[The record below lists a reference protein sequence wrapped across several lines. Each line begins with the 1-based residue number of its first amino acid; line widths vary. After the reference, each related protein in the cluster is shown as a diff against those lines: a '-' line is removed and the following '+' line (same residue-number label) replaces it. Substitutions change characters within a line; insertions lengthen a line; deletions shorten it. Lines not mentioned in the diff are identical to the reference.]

1 MIVTTNMKIFVVD
14 ITTKM
19 LNIPDWSRFSF
30 VVLLTCGFLTWF
42 GLLKTLLNF
51 LVAVLVMFLCLA
63 TFIPFVGGKAAS
75 AKLIAYLLPFAMD
88 SVDRRFRNIRK
99 ELMKS
104 IHGQVLDFGSG
115 AGANLKYCLL
125 SGKVVSVM
133 ALEPNKNLIPKLT
146 KVMADLAKYHVGTPM
161 PRWEICSNFVQDVPG
176 SEIFDWI
183 ILGNVLC
190 EVALSY

>member
-1 MIVTTNMKIFVVD
+1 
-14 ITTKM
+14 
-19 LNIPDWSRFSF
+19 
-30 VVLLTCGFLTWF
+30 
-42 GLLKTLLNF
+42 
-51 LVAVLVMFLCLA
+51 
-63 TFIPFVGGKAAS
+63 
-75 AKLIAYLLPFAMD
+75 
-88 SVDRRFRNIRK
+88 
-99 ELMKS
+99 MKS

-190 EVALSY
+190 EVPDATSALKELDRLLKPGGRIYFCEHVASPRGSFRRRFQNFINPWWSLVSDGCNCNRDSLELIKAVPGWKVCSWAFSAGPPLDIIVGTFQVC